1 MKNKYFS
8 KKWEQFKKELP
19 HQSGEMV
26 KRNWGHNWH
35 SMCSYQGK
43 LKPSIARSL
52 IDTFMPSSKGRI
64 LDVFSGVGTIPFEA
78 RLLGHTAYGFD
89 ISPAAVNISR
99 AKLEVINKN
108 EIQEVINKLSDFID
122 QNKNSIDYN
131 EHNLIRFNGSIE
143 SYFHP
148 ETFKEILC
156 ARKFFLIKGEL
167 DASESLVQSCLLHI
181 LHGNRPYALSRKSHP
196 ITPFAP
202 TGDFIYSNL
211 VIKLIKKVE
220 RVLQNSDDI
229 PDTGSKVF
237 YQDSTKSWP
246 EEVNNLDAIITS
258 PPFYD
263 STRFYSANWMRLW
276 FSGWEKDDFQTKP
289 KDFVDETQKKSFEIY
304 DNIFKQSQQCLKKD
318 GVFLMHVC
326 KSKKS
331 DMAGQIAKIGS
342 NYLSLIDIFDESVE
356 HCESHGIKDKGT
368 PTHHQYLVFTK
379 D

>member
-1 MKNKYFS
+1 
-8 KKWEQFKKELP
+8 
-19 HQSGEMV
+19 
-26 KRNWGHNWH
+26 
-35 SMCSYQGK
+35 
-43 LKPSIARSL
+43 L

-99 AKLEVINKN
+99 AKLEVISKN

-246 EEVNNLDAIITS
+246 EEVNNL
-258 PPFYD
+258 
-263 STRFYSANWMRLW
+263 
-276 FSGWEKDDFQTKP
+276 
-289 KDFVDETQKKSFEIY
+289 
-304 DNIFKQSQQCLKKD
+304 
-318 GVFLMHVC
+318 
-326 KSKKS
+326 
-331 DMAGQIAKIGS
+331 
-342 NYLSLIDIFDESVE
+342 
-356 HCESHGIKDKGT
+356 
-368 PTHHQYLVFTK
+368 
-379 D
+379 

>member
-1 MKNKYFS
+1 
-8 KKWEQFKKELP
+8 
-19 HQSGEMV
+19 
-26 KRNWGHNWH
+26 
-35 SMCSYQGK
+35 
-43 LKPSIARSL
+43 
-52 IDTFMPSSKGRI
+52 
-64 LDVFSGVGTIPFEA
+64 
-78 RLLGHTAYGFD
+78 
-89 ISPAAVNISR
+89 
-99 AKLEVINKN
+99 
-108 EIQEVINKLSDFID
+108 
-122 QNKNSIDYN
+122 
-131 EHNLIRFNGSIE
+131 HNLIRFNGSIE

-318 GVFLMHVC
+318 GVFLMHVG

-368 PTHHQYLVFTK
+368 TTHHQYLVFTK

>member
-99 AKLEVINKN
+99 AKLEVISKN
-108 EIQEVINKLSDFID
+108 EIQEVINKLSDFIE

-167 DASESLVQSCLLHI
+167 NASESLVQSCLLHI

-220 RVLQNSDDI
+220 RVLQNSDGI

-318 GVFLMHVC
+318 GVFLMHVG
-326 KSKKS
+326 KSKKVIW
-331 DMAGQIAKIGS
+331 Q
-342 NYLSLIDIFDESVE
+342 
-356 HCESHGIKDKGT
+356 DKLLK
-368 PTHHQYLVFTK
+368 LVVIILAL
-379 D
+379 

>member
-52 IDTFMPSSKGRI
+52 IDTFMPSGKGRI

-99 AKLEVINKN
+99 AKLEVISKN

-220 RVLQNSDDI
+220 RVLLNSDGI

-318 GVFLMHVC
+318 GVFLMHVG

-368 PTHHQYLVFTK
+368 TTHHQYLVFTK